1 MPDPAPRSVLRRWRD
16 RCAAGPIA
24 VYRFVCR
31 NWPRLRRMLLS
42 LRRSDA
48 STATTLGLFARN
60 NWLKLRHLSLCCGN
74 PGQPGC

>member
-1 MPDPAPRSVLRRWRD
+1 MPHLPLLAVLSGALTACASIPAGL
-16 RCAAGPIA
+16 
-24 VYRFVCR
+24 YRFVRR

-42 LRRSDA
+42 WRHSDA

>member
-1 MPDPAPRSVLRRWRD
+1 MPHPTPRSVIRRWRD
-16 RCAAGPIA
+16 RCASIPAGL
-24 VYRFVCR
+24 YRFVRR

-42 LRRSDA
+42 WRHSDA
-48 STATTLGLFARN
+48 SRAGTLRLFARN